1 MQIAT
6 IGRFEHKNSCVI
18 KTFQHK
24 YESYLLERSATV
36 SAIAAGNSM
45 SKKSETTDILGFIE
59 VSDETVFVC
68 INRLLSLE
76 FELLVDPDLRKDL
89 SMYSGYKG

>member
-1 MQIAT
+1 
-6 IGRFEHKNSCVI
+6 
-18 KTFQHK
+18 
-24 YESYLLERSATV
+24 
-36 SAIAAGNSM
+36 M

-68 INRLLSLE
+68 INCLLSLE

-89 SMYSGYKG
+89 SMYSGYEG

>member
-1 MQIAT
+1 
-6 IGRFEHKNSCVI
+6 
-18 KTFQHK
+18 
-24 YESYLLERSATV
+24 
-36 SAIAAGNSM
+36 M

-68 INRLLSLE
+68 INCLLSLE

-89 SMYSGYKG
+89 SMYSGYEGWKNSKWKSLKMAEIVRYLLLLTYIEL